1 MKYSQLDILD
11 INSIIYLI
19 NEKQPS
25 LFKQVC
31 IYLGQLFYYTFV
43 IHFKFKPLP
52 KNYKGIVFFG
62 VSINNQRSLDP
73 IVEHMGEGEYLY
85 LKNHKSDVNKRRAY
99 WLSMPYLPALLRT
112 YRNADA
118 ATKPFI
124 KKHFTRL
131 WSTYGFYQIAKEY
144 LEHYKVKVLVV
155 SSDQGE
161 FHRCLLLRAKELGI
175 KSIYVQHASVAKGFP
190 KLISSYS
197 FLDGKES
204 LEKYLFAG
212 QPEGEVYLSGGVR
225 FDPIFQK
232 YRPKVTE
239 KVNTI
244 GIAINM
250 LDDFEK
256 VKKLCVMLLH
266 NGYKLSLRPHP
277 RYQGI
282 NTEWLAENE
291 ISYSDPKTETS
302 FDFISKIDLMISNE
316 SSIHLDAAM
325 MRCPSIVYN
334 FSDNPVL
341 DYYSYIKSGL
351 TTLADSESQL
361 MEMLDHPQSL
371 LPALETLRFYNALTG
386 TPLEGALGKTIA
398 DFIHHILSKDAASF
412 DQIHGFHTTE
422 PRIHE
427 IIRQKNHIPLNTSAF
442 SSVVPCCT
450 PCRDSPSF

>member
-85 LKNHKSDVNKRRAY
+85 LKNHKRDVNKRRAY
-99 WLSMPYLPALLRT
+99 WLSLPYLPALLRT

-175 KSIYVQHASVAKGFP
+175 NSIYVQHASVAKGFP

-212 QPEGEVYLSGGVR
+212 QPKGKVYLSGGVR

-250 LDDFEK
+250 LDDFQKIKSLCAYLLEK
-256 VKKLCVMLLH
+256 NFRLV
-266 NGYKLSLRPHP
+266 LRPHP
-277 RYQGI
+277 RYGALDTVWLGEKGI
-282 NTEWLAENE
+282 AF
-291 ISYSDPKTETS
+291 SDPKTENS

-316 SSIHLDAAM
+316 SSIHLDAAL
-325 MRCPSIVYN
+325 MRCPSVVYN
-334 FSDNPVL
+334 FSNNPVL
-341 DYYSYIKSGL
+341 DHYSYIKSGL
-351 TTLADSESQL
+351 TTLANTESQL
-361 MEMLDHPQSL
+361 MEMLSHPESL
-371 LPALETLRFYNALTG
+371 LPSLETLRFYNASTG
-386 TPLEGALGKTIA
+386 TPFEGMLGKTIA
-398 DFIHHILSKDAASF
+398 DFIHHILSRDSTSF
-412 DQIHGFHTTE
+412 DQIHGFFFTE
-422 PRIHE
+422 SYIHE
-427 IIRQKNHIPLNTSAF
+427 FQTNNKQ
-442 SSVVPCCT
+442 SS
-450 PCRDSPSF
+450 